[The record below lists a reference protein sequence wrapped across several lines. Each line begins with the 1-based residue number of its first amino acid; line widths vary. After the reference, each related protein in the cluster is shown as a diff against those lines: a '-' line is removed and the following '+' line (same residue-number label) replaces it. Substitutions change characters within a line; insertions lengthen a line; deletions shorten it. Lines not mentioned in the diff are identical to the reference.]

1 MANNYGGNRT
11 SFNDYLKQNKVYNNR
26 EINPFYSD
34 SADYNTNSK
43 SYYDYLSRI
52 NKLIEV
58 LAKRIWE
65 YDEELSK
72 RFDEWD
78 KNLEELPE
86 DLENLLI
93 KWMEDGTLEKI
104 INDNIFNKL
113 NDKIDKINTK
123 LDKLFINVDEFN
135 GSDCEKIQQA
145 MNLSKLL
152 GGGIVYAP
160 SRTYILECEISIYK
174 NTTLLS
180 ENGAIFERHHKGYMF
195 LNGDRGAR
203 YSRYDGQGNIAF
215 INGKFDGRG
224 QIDLGGKGSNIAIA
238 HADNVLFDNV
248 EITNA
253 NSHHIELNSSKNV
266 VIRNSKFLGQP
277 KELTF
282 VEAVQLDLSTEGGF
296 GAFGEYDNTPCKN
309 VTIEGNYF
317 GKTDELPPVSRCI
330 GTHSTRIGVLFSD
343 VKILNNEFDGCR
355 DFAIQLLCY
364 KESIIRDNIFRNCI
378 GGVIIYS
385 SNPDNPSHALDK
397 YNNPINP
404 DSDTGVQPCS
414 YITVDNNHFLSM
426 NGKQILY
433 CYGREKS
440 RNYHITF
447 SNNTIRNS
455 IDNSGN
461 IMAIYTTDYKA
472 INNTIENVSN
482 FAIYLRQ
489 VTNGS
494 VIGNFIKNNGNYNGI
509 RATEKIRN
517 LNVSNNQL
525 TDIGGNAINVYDN
538 IRNVTINANVIDGC
552 NGIKEDYDAIYCHSD
567 GVGISVSNNVFTTK
581 TNFVYESAIYITQT
595 VKDGMM
601 IGNVSKKGTNT
612 DNYRAANIT
621 DGGNVTYG

>member
-1 MANNYGGNRT
+1 MQSFENFIRNMGEDKRYRT
-11 SFNDYLKQNKVYNNR
+11 
-26 EINPFYSD
+26 PFYDNGS
-34 SADYNTNSK
+34 DYNTNSK
-43 SYYDYLSRI
+43 SYYDD
-52 NKLIEV
+52 
-58 LAKRIWE
+58 LARKSKVIDMLAHRIWE
-65 YDEELSK
+65 YDEELKK
-72 RFDEWD
+72 RFEEWD
-78 KNLEELPE
+78 KQLEELPDE
-86 DLENLLI
+86 LKRLLI
-93 KWMEDGTLEKI
+93 QWLHDGTLENI
-104 INDNIFNKL
+104 INHNIFNKL

-123 LDKLFINVDEFN
+123 LNRLFINVDEFK
-135 GSDCEKIQQA
+135 GTDCLKLQQA
-145 MNLSKLL
+145 FKLAQIL

-160 SRTYILECEISIYK
+160 SRTYHLECEISIYK

-180 ENGAIFERHHKGYMF
+180 EQGAVYERHHKGYMF
-195 LNGDRGAR
+195 LNGDRGAKYPR
-203 YSRYDGQGNIAF
+203 YKGNGNIAF

-224 QIDLGGKGSNIAIA
+224 QVDLGGKGSNIAIA

-282 VEAVQLDLSTEGGF
+282 VEAIQLDLSTEGGF

-317 GKTDELPPVSRCI
+317 GASDELPSVSRCI

-343 VKILNNEFDGCR
+343 VKILNNEFDACR

-364 KESIIRDNIFRNCI
+364 KDSIIRDNIFRNCI
-378 GGVIIYS
+378 GGVILYS
-385 SNPDNPSHALDK
+385 SNPDNPSHGLDK
-397 YNNPINP
+397 NNNPINP
-404 DSDTGVQPCS
+404 NSGCLDCYVQPCS

-433 CYGREKS
+433 SYGREKS

-447 SNNTIRNS
+447 SNNTIRDS

-472 INNTIENVSN
+472 INNTIEHVSN

-489 VTNGS
+489 VTNAS
-494 VIGNFIKNNGNYNGI
+494 VIGNFIKNNGNYNAI

-517 LNVSNNQL
+517 LNISNNQL

-552 NGIKEDYDAIYCHSD
+552 NGIKEEYDAIYCHSD
-567 GVGISVSNNVFTTK
+567 GVGITVSNNVFTTK
-581 TNFVYESAIYITQT
+581 SNFVYESAIYITQT
-595 VKDGMM
+595 VQDGMM
-601 IGNVSKKGTNT
+601 IGNVAKKGANS
-612 DNYRAANIT
+612 DVYRGANIT
-621 DGGNVTYG
+621 NGGNVTYG